1 MLILNSCT
9 NDLVIVRKI
18 LELNKYGI
26 QDDGT
31 TRSIDITGNVLGE
44 YFTNIFESNTIFYPT
59 RQLVLKMHTTN
70 EKALFALSLSLSLS
84 LCSAKWLNKVNIKQR
99 KNHRTSFSD
108 FHDLQF

>member
-1 MLILNSCT
+1 MFNTNETYNEYKSKFGSNRVGMLILNSCT

-44 YFTNIFESNTIFYPT
+44 YFTNIFGSNTISYPV
-59 RQLVLKMHTTN
+59 RQIV
-70 EKALFALSLSLSLS
+70 
-84 LCSAKWLNKVNIKQR
+84 
-99 KNHRTSFSD
+99 
-108 FHDLQF
+108 